1 MVPARQSNNRLPD
14 FLQWFWHPRSAR
26 ILHLLIL
33 PCTRKLRNRLL
44 LEPNSYRKKRVR
56 VLNMRVADFLT
67 MCAILHQCHVKRYHP
82 KQTWQEYLNQVRGAV
97 IYKFYVMDRM
107 PVANR
112 DASQITIKNQQK
124 AFYAWKSYNDAAVN
138 LGVSVRQEQPSYQSN
153 RVVVARQQGGCKCSN
168 DASTNPYEF
177 NGLSSCGCGM

>member
-1 MVPARQSNNRLPD
+1 MYVIIHRYL
-14 FLQWFWHPRSAR
+14 
-26 ILHLLIL
+26 
-33 PCTRKLRNRLL
+33 
-44 LEPNSYRKKRVR
+44 
-56 VLNMRVADFLT
+56 
-67 MCAILHQCHVKRYHP
+67 VKRYRL
-82 KQTWQEYLNQVRGAV
+82 KQIWQVFLSQVHGAV

-124 AFYAWKSYNDAAVN
+124 AFFAWKSYNDAAVN
-138 LGVSVRQEQPSYQSN
+138 LGISVRQEQPSYQSN

-177 NGLSSCGCGM
+177 NGLSSCGCGL